1 MEMCIVAINYPT
13 EKRQIHVFLDN
24 AVKQFA
30 DRGIRCN
37 VIAPQSS
44 FSYYFK
50 KSAKRDLVS
59 LRKTEKGAAYTVY
72 SPLYTVFPRLHVGN
86 VHLADKSKFSFYR
99 AVKKVY
105 EQNDFH
111 ADVIYAHFFQAG
123 IPAVM
128 LGREKGIPSFIA
140 NGEADTLL
148 SLRPLSRELVNRTLR
163 DVTGIISVSSK
174 CREEIGALYG
184 GDPSVMEKVTVI
196 PNAADRERFYKMDRS
211 ACREELYLPQDAF
224 IAAFTGSFIPRKG
237 VQKVAA
243 AVDAL
248 DGVYGIFVGTGPEKP
263 ACGKTL
269 FCGTVKNQELAR
281 YLNAA
286 DVFVL
291 PTQAEGCPNA
301 VVEAICCG
309 LPVISSDRSF
319 NRDILDESCAVLI
332 DPDNQEEITKAV
344 QRLRDDPLERER
356 LGKGSEERAKRLSLD
371 ERIDSILRF
380 IASQGQE

>member
-13 EKRQIHVFLDN
+13 EKNQIHVFLDN

-44 FSYYFK
+44 FLYYFK
-50 KSAKRDLVS
+50 EPMRRDLVS
-59 LRKTEKGAAYTVY
+59 RRKTEKGSPYTVY
-72 SPLYTVFPRLHVGN
+72 SPLYTVFPKLQMGR
-86 VHLADKSKFSFYR
+86 VHLADQSKLSFYR

-105 EQNDFH
+105 EQNGFH

-128 LGREKGIPSFIA
+128 LGREKGIPSYIA

-148 SLRPLSRELVNRTLR
+148 SLRPLSRALVDQTLR
-163 DVTGIISVSSK
+163 HVTGIISVSSK
-174 CREEIGALYG
+174 CREEISSLCG
-184 GDPSVMEKVTVI
+184 GDPSVMEKVAVI
-196 PNAADRERFYKMDRS
+196 PNAANRDRFYKMDRS
-211 ACREELYLPQDAF
+211 ACREALHLPQDAF
-224 IAAFTGSFIPRKG
+224 IVAFTGSFIPRKG

-248 DGVYGIFVGTGPEKP
+248 DGVYGIFVGTGSEKP
-263 ACGKTL
+263 ACKRTL
-269 FCGTVKNQELAR
+269 FCGTVKNQELPR

-301 VVEAICCG
+301 VVEAVSCG
-309 LPVISSDRSF
+309 LPVISSNRSF
-319 NRDILDESCAVLI
+319 NWDILDDSCAILI
-332 DPDNQEEITKAV
+332 DPDNQEAITGAI
-344 QRLRDDPLERER
+344 QRLRDDPQERER

-380 IASQGQE
+380 IG